1 MISDANDENKN
12 GNVPEKSES
21 LSDKKTKKKSAKSTF
36 LSSSNSNLLAPVASV
51 PVITSTLNGTTL
63 KSVPP
68 QSKVEVASLPN
79 FVKENFVGKSVM
91 GTRCLVKIYSDLPL
105 GPFK

>member
-12 GNVPEKSES
+12 GNVPEKLES

-63 KSVPP
+63 KSIPP
-68 QSKVEVASLPN
+68 LPPPSKVEVASLPN

-91 GTRCLVKIYSDLPL
+91 GTRCLVKINAALL
-105 GPFK
+105 